1 MSNEKLTKCL
11 LYRKEMEF
19 GPDSGGNFTIRD
31 VFNFELCTCFVIS
44 ALLRL
49 LVVVLVELGLP

>member
-1 MSNEKLTKCL
+1 
-11 LYRKEMEF
+11 MEF

-31 VFNFELCTCFVIS
+31 VFNFELCTCFFIS

-49 LVVVLVELGLP
+49 LVVVLVELALP